1 MTSLSHQNAQEIL
14 NFQLFILKTG
24 LWALAFLAFF
34 TSSFWY
40 PVKPFVCVACGM
52 LGSIGLGSF
61 EPWSGFTLF
70 IVRARYFPISLGDYS
85 YFSPDSHDA
94 SRKKYLPTT
103 SRNSYGVTSEPQV
116 TATEGSFGGSSFE
129 QIPNFV
135 AAPDLS
141 DEKPPLEQKWLLNT
155 KSTKRIKIREFH
167 ASNYR
172 H

>member
-1 MTSLSHQNAQEIL
+1 MGTRFLSILLLPHFGTQSSHLCASLAGCWDPL
-14 NFQLFILKTG
+14 VLDL
-24 LWALAFLAFF
+24 
-34 TSSFWY
+34 
-40 PVKPFVCVACGM
+40 
-52 LGSIGLGSF
+52 F

-94 SRKKYLPTT
+94 SRKNTFPQPVETPM
-103 SRNSYGVTSEPQV
+103 GVTSEPQV